1 MIRLL
6 ALVLVVVVAVT
17 AVVAGYA
24 VATGL
29 DARAQPSAIEARLAR
44 SVRMLAIPRATR
56 NRANPVRAS
65 ADVLA
70 EGMSHYADHCA
81 SCHAANGSG
90 DTEMG
95 RGLFPKPPDMRLA
108 ATQNLTD
115 GELFY
120 IIEHGVRF
128 TGMPGWST
136 GTGTGENATWHL
148 VHFIRQLP
156 KLTDED
162 LERMQAMTPR
172 SPDEIRQELEEE
184 RFLRGDDDAR
194 SAPSH
199 PSGHQHA
206 GAHK

>member
-1 MIRLL
+1 MIRLIAL
-6 ALVLVVVVAVT
+6 ALVVMVAVT
-17 AVVAGYA
+17 AAVAGYA

-29 DARAQPSAIEARLAR
+29 DARVQPSVIEARLAR
-44 SVRMLAIPRATR
+44 AVRMLAIPRAIRTR
-56 NRANPVRAS
+56 VNSVRPS

-81 SCHAANGSG
+81 TCHAANGSG

-95 RGLFPKPPDMRLA
+95 RGLFPRPPDMRLA
-108 ATQNLTD
+108 ATQDLTD

-136 GTGTGENATWHL
+136 GTESGETATWHL

-156 KLTDED
+156 TLTEDD
-162 LERMQAMTPR
+162 LERMQAIMPR
-172 SPDEIRQELEEE
+172 SPDAIRQELEEE
-184 RFLRGDDDAR
+184 RFLRGDGAA
-194 SAPSH
+194 SSH
-199 PSGHQHA
+199 PGGHAHA